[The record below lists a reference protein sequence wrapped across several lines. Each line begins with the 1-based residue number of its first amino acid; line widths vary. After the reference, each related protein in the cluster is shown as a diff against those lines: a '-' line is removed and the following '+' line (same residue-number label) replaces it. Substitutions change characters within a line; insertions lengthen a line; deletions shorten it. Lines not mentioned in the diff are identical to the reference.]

1 MSEENK
7 NLDQENAQTNG
18 AEAGAGAA
26 SGAAAAQEGQA
37 KGEPSIRKIGEDQPQ
52 EQQRSFNLQ
61 RTYLKESSLEMPNA
75 PHIFMAEENPQY
87 EISVNIGA
95 EPLSEKY
102 FHSLVRATVHAKIG
116 QHTLYMLEGT
126 QAGIFEISGFE
137 VQEIDQLLGIV
148 CPANLFNYLRVNLAD
163 MVTRTGLPQLN
174 LADINFQALYEQ
186 NLQARI
192 QEAQQQQAA
201 QQASG
206 AEGAGGT
213 AGTAGQKAN

>member
-7 NLDQENAQTNG
+7 NLNQENAQSNG
-18 AEAGAGAA
+18 STESADQ
-26 SGAAAAQEGQA
+26 SR
-37 KGEPSIRKIGEDQPQ
+37 GEPSIRKIGEDKPQ
-52 EQQRSFNLQ
+52 EQQKSFTLQ

-95 EPLSEKY
+95 EPLSDRF

-126 QAGIFEISGFE
+126 QAGIFEITGFE

-192 QEAQQQQAA
+192 QEAQKQQAA
-201 QQASG
+201 QQGESAGASG
-206 AEGAGGT
+206 ATSGT
-213 AGTAGQKAN
+213 QGSQAPN